1 MRHISFV
8 ILAVSVFALSG
19 CADDFSPDVPF
30 LDIDDS
36 SSSDSEKEDTAPVYT
51 GYEDSADSSD
61 DNIANTSFDRTIT
74 IVFSN
79 SGSATVTGDNGYV
92 SVSGNDVTANNTG
105 SEKIMYV
112 LQGAT
117 DDGFFKLYSSKKQA
131 IKLDGVSITN
141 KGGAAINNQSGKR
154 TFVVVEGN
162 NTLKDASSYSD
173 EISSEDM
180 KAAFF
185 SEGQLVFSGSGTLNV
200 TATGKAGITS
210 DDYLRFMSGPTIK
223 VNSSA
228 GHALRGKDAI
238 IVSGGTIEASASAAM
253 KKGFSSDSLVLFEG
267 GNTTI
272 KVTGGTAYDD
282 EDKEYTGSAG
292 VKADKMFVMNDGTLT
307 ISNSGQGG
315 KGIRCNGNAYFNG
328 GSVKVTV
335 TGSNYGSTGRMGSTS
350 ANSVAAKGIKVGDDS
365 SSASLY
371 VTGGKIYASASGHEA
386 IESKNKIEISGGEV
400 YAYAS
405 DDAIN
410 AAGDFTI
417 SGGYVCGLSTGNDGM
432 DANGNFYI
440 KGGVVLAGGSTSP
453 EVALDANSE
462 ARKQLYIQGGT
473 LIAFGPLENGA
484 SISQALVSSSRSAN
498 TNYALYD
505 GTTLLCAFKT
515 PASTIKGSG
524 LIVSHSSMKSG
535 SKYSLYSGVSI
546 TGAAEKLE
554 GLYFEGGSVSGGSK
568 TELTASMTA
577 SSTSGGG
584 GGFPGGGGG
593 GGRH

>member
-1 MRHISFV
+1 M

-328 GSVKVTV
+328 G
-335 TGSNYGSTGRMGSTS
+335 
-350 ANSVAAKGIKVGDDS
+350 
-365 SSASLY
+365 
-371 VTGGKIYASASGHEA
+371 KIYASASGHEA

>member
-1 MRHISFV
+1 M
-8 ILAVSVFALSG
+8 ILAVSAFALSG

-30 LDIDDS
+30 SDTDES
-36 SSSDSEKEDTAPVYT
+36 SSSDSEKEDSAPVYT

-74 IVFSN
+74 IVFST

-328 GSVKVTV
+328 G
-335 TGSNYGSTGRMGSTS
+335 
-350 ANSVAAKGIKVGDDS
+350 
-365 SSASLY
+365 
-371 VTGGKIYASASGHEA
+371 KIYASASGHEA

-417 SGGYVCGLSTGNDGM
+417 SGGYVCGLSTGNYGM
-432 DANGNFYI
+432 DSNGNFYI

-453 EVALDANSE
+453 EVAIDANTE

-484 SISQALVSSSRSAN
+484 SISQAVVSSSRTAN

>member
-8 ILAVSVFALSG
+8 ILAVSAFALYG

-30 LDIDDS
+30 LDIDES

-74 IVFSN
+74 IVFST
-79 SGSATVTGDNGYV
+79 SGNATVTGDNGYV

-223 VNSSA
+223 VSSSA

-328 GSVKVTV
+328 G
-335 TGSNYGSTGRMGSTS
+335 
-350 ANSVAAKGIKVGDDS
+350 
-365 SSASLY
+365 
-371 VTGGKIYASASGHEA
+371 KIYASASGHEA

-432 DANGNFYI
+432 DSNGNFYI

-453 EVALDANSE
+453 EVALDANTE
-462 ARKQLYIQGGT
+462 ARKQLYLEGGT

-484 SISQALVSSSRSAN
+484 SISQALVSSSRTAN

-515 PASTIKGSG
+515 PSSSIKGSG

-577 SSTSGGG
+577 SSTAGGG

-593 GGRH
+593 GRH

>member
-8 ILAVSVFALSG
+8 ILAVSAFALSG

-30 LDIDDS
+30 SDTDES
-36 SSSDSEKEDTAPVYT
+36 SSSDSEKEDSAPVYT

-74 IVFSN
+74 IVFST

-328 GSVKVTV
+328 G
-335 TGSNYGSTGRMGSTS
+335 
-350 ANSVAAKGIKVGDDS
+350 
-365 SSASLY
+365 
-371 VTGGKIYASASGHEA
+371 KIYASASGHEA

-417 SGGYVCGLSTGNDGM
+417 SGGYVCGLSTGNYGM
-432 DANGNFYI
+432 DSNGNFYI

-453 EVALDANSE
+453 EVAIDANTE

-484 SISQALVSSSRSAN
+484 SISQAVVSSSRTAN

>member
-8 ILAVSVFALSG
+8 ILAVSAFALYG

-30 LDIDDS
+30 LDIDES
-36 SSSDSEKEDTAPVYT
+36 SSSDSEKEDSAPVYT

-74 IVFSN
+74 IVFST
-79 SGSATVTGDNGYV
+79 SGNATVTGDNGYV

-228 GHALRGKDAI
+228 GNVLRGKDAI

-292 VKADKMFVMNDGTLT
+292 IKADKMFVMNDGTLT

-315 KGIRCNGNAYFNG
+315 KGIRCNGNAYFN
-328 GSVKVTV
+328 
-335 TGSNYGSTGRMGSTS
+335 
-350 ANSVAAKGIKVGDDS
+350 
-365 SSASLY
+365 
-371 VTGGKIYASASGHEA
+371 GGKIYASASGHEA

-432 DANGNFYI
+432 DSNGNFYI

-453 EVALDANSE
+453 EVALDANTE
-462 ARKQLYIQGGT
+462 ARKQLYLEGGT

-484 SISQALVSSSRSAN
+484 SISQALVSSSRTAN

>member
-1 MRHISFV
+1 
-8 ILAVSVFALSG
+8 
-19 CADDFSPDVPF
+19 
-30 LDIDDS
+30 
-36 SSSDSEKEDTAPVYT
+36 
-51 GYEDSADSSD
+51 
-61 DNIANTSFDRTIT
+61 
-74 IVFSN
+74 
-79 SGSATVTGDNGYV
+79 
-92 SVSGNDVTANNTG
+92 
-105 SEKIMYV
+105 
-112 LQGAT
+112 
-117 DDGFFKLYSSKKQA
+117 
-131 IKLDGVSITN
+131 
-141 KGGAAINNQSGKR
+141 
-154 TFVVVEGN
+154 
-162 NTLKDASSYSD
+162 
-173 EISSEDM
+173 
-180 KAAFF
+180 
-185 SEGQLVFSGSGTLNV
+185 
-200 TATGKAGITS
+200 
-210 DDYLRFMSGPTIK
+210 
-223 VNSSA
+223 
-228 GHALRGKDAI
+228 
-238 IVSGGTIEASASAAM
+238 M

-328 GSVKVTV
+328 G
-335 TGSNYGSTGRMGSTS
+335 
-350 ANSVAAKGIKVGDDS
+350 
-365 SSASLY
+365 
-371 VTGGKIYASASGHEA
+371 KIYASASGHEA

-432 DANGNFYI
+432 DANGNFYL
-440 KGGVVLAGGSTSP
+440 KGGVILAGGATSP
-453 EVALDANSE
+453 EVAIDANTE
-462 ARKQLYIQGGT
+462 ARKKLYLEGGT

-515 PASTIKGSG
+515 PLSTIKGSG

-577 SSTSGGG
+577 SSTAGGG

-593 GGRH
+593 GRH

>member
-8 ILAVSVFALSG
+8 ILAVSAFALSG

-30 LDIDDS
+30 SDIDDS

-74 IVFSN
+74 IIFST
-79 SGSATVTGDNGYV
+79 SGNATVTGDNGYV

-328 GSVKVTV
+328 G
-335 TGSNYGSTGRMGSTS
+335 
-350 ANSVAAKGIKVGDDS
+350 
-365 SSASLY
+365 
-371 VTGGKIYASASGHEA
+371 KIYASASGHEA

-417 SGGYVCGLSTGNDGM
+417 SGGYVCGLSTGNYGM
-432 DANGNFYI
+432 DSNGNFYI

-453 EVALDANSE
+453 EVALDANTE
-462 ARKQLYIQGGT
+462 ARKQLYLEGGT

-515 PASTIKGSG
+515 PSSSIKGSG

-577 SSTSGGG
+577 SSTAGGG

-593 GGRH
+593 GRH